1 MAISEIPLRPV
12 PAQTVQVS
20 LAGQPVTLYLRQL
33 GGRQY
38 LSASWAGEVLCD
50 TVLMVN
56 RSAIIRAAY
65 TGFIGDIAVYD
76 TQGDEAPDYTGW
88 GSRWQ
93 LLFNSEA

>member
-1 MAISEIPLRPV
+1 MAISEIPLRPA

-65 TGFIGDIAVYD
+65 TGFVGDIAVYD
-76 TQGDEAPDYTGW
+76 TQGDDAPDYTGW

-93 LLFNSEA
+93 LLFNPEA

>member
-65 TGFIGDIAVYD
+65 TGFVGDISVYD
-76 TQGDEAPDYTGW
+76 TQGDDAPSYDGW

>member
-1 MAISEIPLRPV
+1 MAIEQIPLRAV
-12 PAQTVQVS
+12 PAQTVQVT

-33 GGRQY
+33 GGSQY
-38 LSASWAGEVLCD
+38 ISVSWAGTVLCE

-65 TGFIGDIAVYD
+65 TGFIGDIAVND
-76 TQGDEAPDYTGW
+76 TQGDDAPDYTGW

-93 LLFNSEA
+93 LLFNPEA

>member
-1 MAISEIPLRPV
+1 MAIEQIPLRAV
-12 PAQTVQVS
+12 PAQTVQVT

-33 GGRQY
+33 GDRQY
-38 LSASWAGEVLCD
+38 LSASWAGQVLCD

-56 RSAIIRAAY
+56 RSAILRAPY
-65 TGFIGDIAVYD
+65 TGFIGDIAVND
-76 TQGDEAPDYTGW
+76 TQGDDAPDYTGW

>member
-1 MAISEIPLRPV
+1 MAISEIPLRAV
-12 PAQTVQVS
+12 PSQTVQVS

-38 LSASWAGEVLCD
+38 ISVSWAGEVLCD

-65 TGFIGDIAVYD
+65 TGFIGDIAVND
-76 TQGDEAPDYTGW
+76 TQGDEAPEYTGW
-88 GSRWQ
+88 SSRWQ
-93 LLFNSEA
+93 LLFNDEA